1 MHGVV
6 MLLES
11 QNSSII
17 FEYLVTIF
25 IFNCLID
32 RKEVRP
38 LEKAKR
44 KPDISDSTLFAEY
57 ESVYHFALSLCHNE
71 SDAQDI
77 TQETFLKA
85 MKAADRF
92 EGGSSLYSW
101 LCAIAK
107 NTWLN
112 KCHKQGRE
120 VDLEQ
125 AESHFQTIDIPVE
138 QLVEDK
144 EISFQIHKVLHQLD
158 EPYKEIFS
166 LRVFGQL
173 PFGDIAE
180 LFSKSE
186 SWARVTY
193 HRARKMIIEKL
204 RKERSL

>member
-1 MHGVV
+1 M
-6 MLLES
+6 
-11 QNSSII
+11 
-17 FEYLVTIF
+17 
-25 IFNCLID
+25 D
-32 RKEVRP
+32 
-38 LEKAKR
+38 KAK
-44 KPDISDSTLFAEY
+44 KKTDISDSALLAEY
-57 ESVYHFALSLCHNE
+57 ESVYHFALSLCRND

-125 AESHFQTIDIPVE
+125 AESQFQRIEVFVE

-158 EPYKEIFS
+158 EPYKEVFS

-173 PFGDIAE
+173 PFGDIAA

-204 RKERSL
+204 GKEKIL

>member
-1 MHGVV
+1 M
-6 MLLES
+6 
-11 QNSSII
+11 
-17 FEYLVTIF
+17 
-25 IFNCLID
+25 
-32 RKEVRP
+32 
-38 LEKAKR
+38 EKAKI
-44 KPDISDSTLFAEY
+44 KPDISDSALYAEY

-77 TQETFLKA
+77 AQETFLKA
-85 MKAADRF
+85 MKAADHF

-112 KCHKQGRE
+112 KCHKQCRE

-125 AESHFQTIDIPVE
+125 AESHFQTIDVPIE

-144 EISFQIHKVLHQLD
+144 EISFQIHKALHQLD
-158 EPYKEIFS
+158 EPYKEVFS

-173 PFGDIAE
+173 PFGGIAA

-204 RKERSL
+204 RKENSYE

>member
-1 MHGVV
+1 MR
-6 MLLES
+6 L
-11 QNSSII
+11 
-17 FEYLVTIF
+17 
-25 IFNCLID
+25 
-32 RKEVRP
+32 
-38 LEKAKR
+38 LEKAKK

-57 ESVYHFALSLCHNE
+57 ESVYHFAWSLCHNE

-85 MKAADRF
+85 MNAADRF

-112 KCHKQGRE
+112 KCHRQGRE

-125 AESHFQTIDIPVE
+125 AEIHFQIIDIPIE

-144 EISFQIHKVLHQLD
+144 EVSFQIHKVLHQLD
-158 EPYKEIFS
+158 EPYKEVFS

-173 PFGDIAE
+173 PFGDIAT

-193 HRARKMIIEKL
+193 HRARKKIIEKL
-204 RKERSL
+204 RKDKIL

>member
-1 MHGVV
+1 M
-6 MLLES
+6 
-11 QNSSII
+11 
-17 FEYLVTIF
+17 
-25 IFNCLID
+25 
-32 RKEVRP
+32 
-38 LEKAKR
+38 EKAK
-44 KPDISDSTLFAEY
+44 KPDISNSTLFAEY

-71 SDAQDI
+71 CDAQDI
-77 TQETFLKA
+77 TQETFKKA

-112 KCHKQGRE
+112 KWHKQCRE

-125 AESHFQTIDIPVE
+125 AECHFLTIDIPVE

-158 EPYKEIFS
+158 DPYKEVFS

-173 PFGDIAE
+173 PFGDIAA

-193 HRARKMIIEKL
+193 HRARKRIIEKL
-204 RKERSL
+204 RKDNSYE